1 MAWRPED
8 FDDLASHL
16 RRQIGGEL
24 RDEAEEVERLTELGR
39 ARKRTLADVAQIAM
53 HAGYQAT
60 VGIGEWHWDGSIT
73 GVGVDYLLL
82 ATDTVVVEAPFT
94 ALTLTLLRTR
104 SGGSSTVLDS
114 RTWSARLAEMAMA
127 ELSVTL
133 LTDRDRFEGQ
143 IQLVATDHLEFEGG
157 VYVLLEN
164 VKAVVRALV

>member
-1 MAWRPED
+1 MVWRPEE

-39 ARKRTLADVAQIAM
+39 ARKRTLADVARIAM
-53 HAGYQAT
+53 QAGYEAT
-60 VGIGEWHWDGSIT
+60 VGIGEWQWHGSIT
-73 GVGVDYLLL
+73 GVGADYLLL
-82 ATDTVVVEAPFT
+82 ATDTVVVEAPFA

-127 ELSVTL
+127 EMSVTL

-143 IQLVATDHLEFEGG
+143 IHLVATDHLEFEGG